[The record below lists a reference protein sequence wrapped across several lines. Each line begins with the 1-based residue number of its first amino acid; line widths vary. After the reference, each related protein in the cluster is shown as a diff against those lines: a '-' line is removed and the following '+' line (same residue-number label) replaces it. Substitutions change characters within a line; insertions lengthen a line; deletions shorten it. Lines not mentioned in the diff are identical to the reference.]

1 MKKDY
6 SKCAFVDAWML
17 PNNIRTA
24 KENKDKYKDFSRDV
38 FISYIDEDGTTKI
51 DEFPP
56 VYEYYTPI
64 NNFYNQKDS
73 ILFTLK
79 NKPNYIDECNEKT
92 KKNYK
97 PGDPRYKMLYLGI
110 DNVVCEKHVCKDY
123 QQFERETH
131 GYRVPKEYTVSQY
144 DSKAKKRVTGTKTTE
159 EYGSAIEHVLTNIR
173 ETNLKREAEG
183 KYPYKVKWLTYE
195 ANHDV
200 VFKTII
206 RNFSADSQKV
216 VLKQPNLKVCFFD
229 IEVDMRA
236 GEEFPDPKKA
246 QLAINA
252 ISMYN
257 VWEDRNVTIALK
269 PDRPFE
275 DIAPM
280 SLEEAK
286 NMCKDI
292 PDTTIVET
300 EEELLKLMLD
310 NFSKCDVMSG
320 WNSDQFDIMYIVN
333 RLKRKLGQNGANRL
347 NMIDTDPVLIT
358 KTNKIGQKYQ
368 TYQLIGRIH
377 LDYMNLYKHHNP
389 KQQPSYKLDFIG
401 KMETGM
407 GKEEYEGNLEQ
418 LYHRDFRK
426 FVEYNRQDV
435 ALLKAIDDKVKF
447 IELTN
452 ALAHTHGVTFEA
464 MTKTIGWVQQWE
476 INNAHLKNRIC
487 PDRTLMKEDY
497 ERQQEKQRLIK
508 EYQAGR
514 LEYHPD
520 SPHSPYFDWRDSGVP
535 GAYVTMEHHGVAF
548 NMASYDINSLYPSII
563 RAMNIGIEAI
573 IGRVRQNYTAEYF
586 KNKCIT
592 KKMYGKVK
600 EKIPDYTKLW
610 LHEWATQEM
619 KMIWNKTEDMVTI
632 DFEDG
637 LTETRPAKEWN
648 KIIFEDHAAD
658 WNISANGTIFDS
670 VKQSITAWTME
681 TGYTERKGFQKI
693 MRMYD
698 DCHDGADLTEEMENL
713 LKGI

>member
-1 MKKDY
+1 MTDY
-6 SKCAFVDAWML
+6 SKCAFIDAWML
-17 PNNIRTA
+17 PNNIRNN
-24 KENKDKYKDFSRDV
+24 KENKDKYKDFSKNV
-38 FISYIDEDGTTKI
+38 FISYIDENGNTQI
-51 DEFPP
+51 EEFEP
-56 VYEYYTPI
+56 VYEYYTPVTNYYKYKDKFVQLFK
-64 NNFYNQKDS
+64 NNPNWVEE
-73 ILFTLK
+73 LNEK
-79 NKPNYIDECNEKT
+79 NKDNPEYI
-92 KKNYK
+92 
-97 PGDPRYKMLYLGI
+97 PLYVGI
-110 DNVVCEKHVCKDY
+110 DNVVCEKHICETY
-123 QQFERETH
+123 QQFDEETH
-131 GYRVPKEYTVSQY
+131 GYRVPKPIKVSKW
-144 DSKAKKRVTGTKTTE
+144 SKKNVPTE
-159 EYGSAIEHVLTNIR
+159 TSEYGSSVEHMLKVVKQTNEER
-173 ETNLKREAEG
+173 ERHNL
-183 KYPYKVKWLTYE
+183 YPFKVKWLTYE
-195 ANHDV
+195 ASHDV

-206 RNFSADSQKV
+206 RNFSADEHKV
-216 VLKQPNLKVCFFD
+216 ILKQPNLKVCFFD

-246 QLAINA
+246 QLPINA

-257 VWEDRNVTIALK
+257 VWENRNVTIALK
-269 PDRPFE
+269 PNRAFE
-275 DIAPM
+275 GIAPM
-280 SLEEAK
+280 TMEEAQ

-300 EEELLKLMLD
+300 ETELLKLMLD
-310 NFSKCDVMSG
+310 NFEKCDVMSG
-320 WNSDQFDIMYIVN
+320 WNSDQFDIMYVVN
-333 RLKRKLGQNGANRL
+333 RLKKILGQSGANRL
-347 NMIDTDPVLIT
+347 NMIDEEPVLIT
-358 KTNKIGQKYQ
+358 KTNKLGQKYQ
-368 TYQLIGRIH
+368 TFQLIGRIH

-487 PDRTLMKEDY
+487 PDRILFKDEY
-497 ERQQEKQRLIK
+497 EKRQEKQRLIN

-514 LEYHPD
+514 IEYHPD
-520 SPHSPYFDWRDSGVP
+520 SPHSPYYDWNDYGAP
-535 GAYVTMEHHGVAF
+535 GAFVNMPMHGVAF

-563 RAMNIGIEAI
+563 RAMNIGIESI
-573 IGRVRQNYTAEYF
+573 VGRIRQTYTAEYF
-586 KNKCIT
+586 KNKCIS

-610 LHEWATQEM
+610 LHEWAIQEM
-619 KMIWNKTEDMVTI
+619 KMIWGETEDMITI

-637 LTETRPAKEWN
+637 LTETRTAKEWH
-648 KIIFEDHAAD
+648 KIIFEDKAD
-658 WNISANGTIFDS
+658 EWNISANGTIFDS

-681 TGYTERKGFQKI
+681 TGYSERKGFQKI

-713 LKGI
+713 LKEI